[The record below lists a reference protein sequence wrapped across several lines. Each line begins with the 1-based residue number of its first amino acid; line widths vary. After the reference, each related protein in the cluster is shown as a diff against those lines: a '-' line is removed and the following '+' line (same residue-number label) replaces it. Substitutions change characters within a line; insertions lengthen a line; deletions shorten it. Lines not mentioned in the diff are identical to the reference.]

1 MFCAGLDEQV
11 VDSESNTVTLY
22 RTDDIYTP
30 KGWVS
35 ASELCVGDALI
46 ADDNVTTIV
55 EDIIVQDDKYIIQF
69 KQQ

>member
-1 MFCAGLDEQV
+1 MFCAGIDEQV
-11 VDSESNTVTLY
+11 VDSASNTVTLY
-22 RTDDIYTP
+22 RTDDIYTS

-35 ASELCVGDALI
+35 ASELCVGEVLI